1 MITGHLQVN
10 LSVAMTIEESFKLE
24 AALSGI
30 DSEPVKALAE
40 ALRIQNATVNRL
52 VIQGAV
58 KVGAA

>member
-1 MITGHLQVN
+1 MIKGHLQVN
-10 LSVAMTIEESFKLE
+10 LSVSMTIKESFELE

-30 DSEPVKALAE
+30 DNEQVKALHE